1 MVFSSATLLVLFSS
15 VCHGLVETC
24 EELQAAFDLTKTQD
38 VVVEMHP
45 FQDIECA
52 DFTTMS
58 IDSNSLT
65 VMSSEDLDNYHGSAD
80 LYEVRFEV
88 TNGAKVTWETNL
100 EFHGTDDQDVDG
112 GGIFIGEGSSVRFLN
127 DLEMTD
133 VSVVSVTDESSDFAS
148 YERSGGCVY
157 TNGYF
162 RVDGAA
168 VFTHCDVVGGGE
180 SSPGPGGALY
190 VGEQGSVLFNGALQ
204 ISDVSIT
211 DDEGDDGG
219 GIYNKGKVNIKGN
232 AVFKSLRARDGGAI
246 YNAVDA
252 QFQFKQQ
259 ATAVFLGCSANDGKA
274 GALYNRGY
282 FKFSGP
288 ALFYDTDHPSVY
300 VSSEGETVLSKDS
313 VFWSITDTTKAAV
326 EVASGGELEVPS
338 SVSFIGYDDADCT
351 VDYVGDDMCQ

>member
-1 MVFSSATLLVLFSS
+1 MIFSSATLFVLFSR

-45 FQDIECA
+45 FQRIECA
-52 DFTTMS
+52 EFTTMS

-65 VMSSEDLDNYHGSAD
+65 VQSSEDLEHFAGSSH
-80 LYEVRFEV
+80 LREVRFEV
-88 TNGAKVTWETNL
+88 TNGAKVTWETNV
-100 EFHGTDDQDVDG
+100 EFRGTDGQDVDG
-112 GGIFIGEGSSVRFLN
+112 GGIFIGEGSTVRFLN
-127 DLEMTD
+127 DLEMTN
-133 VSVVSVTDESSDFAS
+133 VGVRSVTDESSDFAS

-157 TNGYF
+157 TDGYL

-168 VFTHCDVVGGGE
+168 VFTNCDVVGGGE

-190 VGEQGSVLFNGALQ
+190 VGEQGSVLFNGALG
-204 ISDVSIT
+204 ISDVSII

-219 GIYNKGKVNIKGN
+219 GIYNRGKVNIKGD
-232 AVFKSLRARDGGAI
+232 AVFESLRARDGGAI
-246 YNAVDA
+246 YNAGNA

-259 ATAVFLGCSANDGKA
+259 ATAVFLDCSAHDGTA

-300 VSSEGETVLSKDS
+300 MSSKGETVLSKGS
-313 VFWSITDTTKAAV
+313 VFWSIGDTSRPAV
-326 EVASGGELEVPS
+326 EVASGGEFEIPR

-351 VDYVGDDMCQ
+351 VDYVGDGTCQ